1 MISTGSATKTPLQ
14 QPDLKELELDK
25 YFNQEETQKVNKLQ
39 AEGRILVCPTIARSF
54 FTEFTCV
61 LSKWQINGPKSMQ
74 TCAIATLRQFLSKTS
89 ENSSKTSPEAEKEII
104 SSLIKSLESDLE
116 EIRQSFTQL
125 KELLLHGEIKD
136 GQNSVEFIFTS
147 KV

>member
-1 MISTGSATKTPLQ
+1 
-14 QPDLKELELDK
+14 
-25 YFNQEETQKVNKLQ
+25 
-39 AEGRILVCPTIARSF
+39 
-54 FTEFTCV
+54 
-61 LSKWQINGPKSMQ
+61 MQ

-125 KELLLHGEIKD
+125 KELILHGEIND